1 MGSPAWLTK
10 DEEFVDPQ
18 LPNPGPAPALHT
30 AATVRYVTKK
40 RFQIIII
47 FLVTVVHN
55 FFFSQKAIHCIITRL
70 PPSQEVLPCS
80 SSEPAWNH
88 LSGNFCD

>member
-55 FFFSQKAIHCIITRL
+55 FFFFSEGYPL
-70 PPSQEVLPCS
+70 YNYPPPTQ
-80 SSEPAWNH
+80 
-88 LSGNFCD
+88 SGSYALFFI